1 MFLEKLPL
9 PFKGEESFL
18 VILDIIF
25 KLVDFFLRYLFE
37 SAGELVPILKIEKQ
51 IVFFVL
57 KFL

>member
-25 KLVDFFLRYLFE
+25 KFVDFFLCYPFK
-37 SAGELVPILKIEKQ
+37 STGELLPILKIEKQ